1 MYNLTVTSA
10 LQFNVILDNV
20 PGSLAKIA
28 KALAGAGVNIE
39 SVSHTAEGTG
49 GKATLRLVA
58 DDQAAAKQALT
69 SAGNS
74 FTEEDILLITCPQN
88 KPGTL
93 AAIAQAF
100 GDAGINLEDVYYS
113 SSATQANTVVCV
125 QVSKEDLAK
134 AGEIAKSL

>member
-1 MYNLTVTSA
+1 M
-10 LQFNVILDNV
+10 QFNVVLENV

-28 KALAGAGVNIE
+28 KALAAAGVNVE

-49 GKATLRLVA
+49 GQAALRLVV
-58 DDQAAAKQALT
+58 DQEAPTQQAL
-69 SAGNS
+69 AALGNA

-93 AAIAQAF
+93 AAIAQAL

-125 QVSKEDLAK
+125 QVSKENLTKAK
-134 AGEIAKSL
+134 GIVENL